1 MTILMRVSGPISE
14 VTAIRDGYFKIS
26 LFTGFDERSLTDG
39 EFKVPGRTRNV
50 GLVGLGASVITVDST
65 IGFSSTGTINVGDPN
80 DGFYQTLTYGT
91 KSINQF
97 FDVNP
102 SIATSI
108 PNNSKISAPNVVYG
122 YESGDTTKKG
132 RNESYWCFG

>member
-1 MTILMRVSGPISE
+1 M
-14 VTAIRDGYFKIS
+14 
-26 LFTGFDERSLTDG
+26 
-39 EFKVPGRTRNV
+39 
-50 GLVGLGASVITVDST
+50 
-65 IGFSSTGTINVGDPN
+65 
-80 DGFYQTLTYGT
+80 TYGT

-122 YESGDTTKKG
+122 YESGDTTKKVEMRVTGVLDKFLSNLSLQNLDATSSIKIRNLG
-132 RNESYWCFG
+132 RWINNPLANKTYEEIFFNSWVYNTSGRYFIDTFAGSSFVLVGDIDKSLVLESEMM